1 MPFPDISP
9 VAFSLFGFAVR
20 WYALAY
26 VAGFMAAFYFV
37 KSRLKKSIGMNM
49 SYEMLDDLLGWLIL
63 GIVAGGRLGY
73 VLFYNFAHYARS
85 PVEVFMVWTGG
96 MSFHGGLFGAAIT
109 LWLWCLAKRQSFWRL
124 SDLCLLPAP
133 IGLFLGRLANF
144 VNGELYGR
152 PTDSP
157 LGMVFPNSDGLSRH
171 PSQLYEATLEGVALL
186 VILNLVA
193 RTKAARKKPGVVS
206 AAFLGFYGFARI
218 AVEFFREPDSQI
230 GYLPFGITMGQV
242 LTAPVILFSIILL
255 RRFLQRPPEPEM
267 FITSPL
273 LDGVPFVRHRFFTRQ
288 GGVSKGPFAAA
299 NCRFETSDP
308 MANVREN
315 RRLLLATMDMDAKKS
330 LVTLHQQHTSN
341 VVVITSSARAPE
353 EYLAIEADAVV
364 TDRPGLAVGIL
375 TADCVPVLM
384 ADPDAKVIA
393 AVHCGWKGV
402 RRGIIEETLKAL
414 ASLGSK
420 AKDLRVAL
428 GPCLKQDFYEVD
440 AAFMK
445 EISRPRLFRR
455 RGDKY
460 LFDFTGYALERLRR
474 AGVGNIDVLD
484 FDTYGNEDLFFS
496 YRRSVKTG
504 DFADSEIDEGRMLSV
519 VAINMN

>member
-1 MPFPDISP
+1 MPFPDMSP

-26 VAGFMAAFYFV
+26 VAGFMASFYFV
-37 KSRLKKSIGMNM
+37 KSRLRSSVGMRV
-49 SYEMLDDLLGWLIL
+49 SYVMLDDLLGWLVL

-73 VLFYNFAHYARS
+73 VLFYNFAHYARN

-96 MSFHGGLFGAAIT
+96 MSFHGGLLGAAAT
-109 LWLWCLAKRQSFWRL
+109 LWLWCRVKGQPFWRL

-133 IGLFLGRLANF
+133 IGLFLGRVANF

-157 LGMVFPNSDGLSRH
+157 LGMVFPNSDGLPRH
-171 PSQLYEATLEGVALL
+171 PSQLYEAALEGVAMFAL
-186 VILNLVA
+186 LNLITRLRSV
-193 RTKAARKKPGVVS
+193 RGKPGVVS
-206 AAFLGFYGFARI
+206 AAFLGLYGAARV
-218 AVEFFREPDSQI
+218 AVEFFREPDVQI
-230 GYLPFGITMGQV
+230 GYLPLGVTMGQA
-242 LTAPVILFSIILL
+242 LTVPAILFSAFLLWRFL
-255 RRFLQRPPEPEM
+255 RRRPETET
-267 FITSPL
+267 FAASPL
-273 LDGVPFVRHRFFTRQ
+273 LGGVPFVRHGFFTRQ
-288 GGVSKGPFAAA
+288 GGVSVGPFASA

-315 RRLLLATMDMDAKKS
+315 RRRLLASLGIDAKKS

-341 VVVITSSARAPE
+341 VVVITSSSRAPE

-384 ADPDAKVIA
+384 VDPSAKIVA
-393 AVHCGWKGV
+393 AVHCGWKGI

-420 AKDLRVAL
+420 TEDLRVAL
-428 GPCLKQDFYEVD
+428 GPCLKQASYEVD
-440 AAFMK
+440 ADFK
-445 EISRPRLFRR
+445 KGIGRPGLFRR
-455 RGDKY
+455 RGGKY
-460 LFDFTGYALERLRR
+460 LFDCAGYALERLRR
-474 AGVGNIDVLD
+474 AGVGNIDVMD
-484 FDTYGNEDLFFS
+484 FDTYGNEDL
-496 YRRSVKTG
+496 
-504 DFADSEIDEGRMLSV
+504 
-519 VAINMN
+519 